1 MGWASAGA
9 IFDPVAQALIDL
21 DADEHTKRKVLGPL
35 IDALQDGDWDTEHE
49 SLEQF
54 RHDPVIV
61 SLFYQRN
68 VGGQFGAAAVD
79 GVLGFDDDSQEWTL
93 TCADTRVA
101 RGCGELARR
110 RGDSVAS
117 HDELVRLW
125 AEHERDRHDGTGE
138 VPEWALLDR
147 EAVAS

>member
-9 IFDPVAQALIDL
+9 IFDPVAQALVDL

-35 IDALQDGDWDTEHE
+35 IDALQDGDWDTEDE

-54 RHDPVIV
+54 RDDPVIV

-68 VGGQFGAAAVD
+68 VGGQFDGDGAD
-79 GVLGFDDDSQEWTL
+79 GVIGYDDSSGEWTL
-93 TCADTRVA
+93 
-101 RGCGELARR
+101 GCDGRAGHGELARR
-110 RGDSVAS
+110 PGDSVAG

-125 AEHERDRHDGTGE
+125 AEHERDQHDGSGE
-138 VPEWALLDR
+138 VADWALIDR
-147 EAVAS
+147 GAVR